1 MVKGCY
7 LFKIDQEILA
17 LPLELLCI
25 SRLRFVIKERREYNF
40 YKFYGLDSDINEQ
53 ELEEN
58 LLDYFSRDVTYP
70 PRNIHPTLEDS
81 NKVIL
86 SQYPVL
92 FERIRKIQVAYLE
105 KSFEEI
111 KKKDPKDYE
120 NLFF

>member
-1 MVKGCY
+1 MTKGCY
-7 LFKIDQEILA
+7 LFKIDEEISA

-40 YKFYGLDSDINEQ
+40 YKFYGLNPNVEEQ

-81 NKVIL
+81 NKTIL
-86 SQYPVL
+86 RKYPIL
-92 FERIRKIQVAYLE
+92 FERIKRIQVAYLE
-105 KSFEEI
+105 KSFDEI
-111 KKKDPKDYE
+111 RKKDPKDYE
-120 NLFF
+120 NLF

>member
-1 MVKGCY
+1 MTKGCY
-7 LFKIDQEILA
+7 LFKIDEEISA

-40 YKFYGLDSDINEQ
+40 YKFYGLNPNVEEQ

-81 NKVIL
+81 NKTIL
-86 SQYPVL
+86 RKYPIL
-92 FERIRKIQVAYLE
+92 FERIKRIQVAYLE
-105 KSFEEI
+105 KSFDEI
-111 KKKDPKDYE
+111 RKKDPKDYFR
-120 NLFF
+120 N